1 MTTIHAQVP
10 DYLAKLAEEAA
21 VKEQTSLD
29 QIVTLA
35 LSAQLRA
42 WQVREDIGVRVGR
55 GRLEVLREILADV
68 PDVPPL
74 PGGGPHVDAFEKEF
88 GQILQEG
95 TELTEIGR
103 EEAQRAQESAF
114 GRTCRAAY
122 WVNCAHRESNT
133 DC

>member
-74 PGGGPHVDAFEKEF
+74 PGGG
-88 GQILQEG
+88 
-95 TELTEIGR
+95 GR
-103 EEAQRAQESAF
+103 MWMRLKRSLVRF
-114 GRTCRAAY
+114 YR
-122 WVNCAHRESNT
+122 REPS
-133 DC
+133 